1 MNAQQ
6 LPRTDSIHE
15 LAKFWDTHDLTDFEG
30 ELEEVG
36 EQVFDLGTEIT
47 VHLQADEAEALRK
60 IAKSKGLADT
70 DLIRA
75 WVLEKIHTS

>member
-1 MNAQQ
+1 M
-6 LPRTDSIHE
+6 
-15 LAKFWDTHDLTDFEG
+15 AKFWDTHDLTDFEG